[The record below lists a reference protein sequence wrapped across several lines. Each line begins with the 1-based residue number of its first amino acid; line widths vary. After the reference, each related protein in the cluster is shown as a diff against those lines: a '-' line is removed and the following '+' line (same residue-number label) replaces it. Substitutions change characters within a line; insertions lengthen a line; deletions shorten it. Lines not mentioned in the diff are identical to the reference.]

1 MNYLILQKLNIFLT
15 YFLNY
20 SEYNRLISGYINS
33 LIKFKLLFFFIILY
47 NTLNII
53 YITSKKKIKYI
64 YQCYY
69 NNMNNYLFGLSIK
82 YKIIGRGFKGI
93 KKNNNLI
100 FKLGYPILCFFT
112 FPITYCIWV
121 KKKSKQKIY
130 SFKHKRSYSRIFT
143 IGCNTYNFY
152 LLSYKIDQLK
162 IPDIY
167 CKKGLFF
174 RGKKIFFKKGKKA
187 FSL

>member
-1 MNYLILQKLNIFLT
+1 MQYFITYKLNILLI
-15 YFLNY
+15 YFINY
-20 SEYNRLISGYINS
+20 SEYNKLISGYINS
-33 LIKFKLLFFFIILY
+33 IIKFKLLFFFIILY
-47 NTLNII
+47 NTLNLLYII
-53 YITSKKKIKYI
+53 YKNNIRYL
-64 YQCYY
+64 YQHFY
-69 NNMNNYLFGLSIK
+69 NTMNGYLFGLNIK

-100 FKLGYPILCFFT
+100 FKLGYPILCYFT
-112 FPITYCIWV
+112 FPIIYCIWI
-121 KKKSKQKIY
+121 KKKSKQKIF
-130 SFKHKRSYSRIFT
+130 SLKHKRSYSRIFT
-143 IGCNTYNFY
+143 IGSNLYNFH